1 MSGIV
6 GVAGPNW
13 RLGEREISI
22 KTQWLHDMF
31 LIIISFGIICID
43 LLYCKCMYI
52 FKDAFLGL

>member
-52 FKDAFLGL
+52 FKDAF